1 MTIVTGTTGGTV
13 VGYPFHGIIAAKAAQ
28 NDIVTVFDQKGIVP
42 REVMVLANAASLSS
56 GTPDWWEYT
65 VIRDNGGHTSATTTV
80 AYDTGVAGE
89 RTSGEYY
96 IYAPASGEILYVKA
110 DSGYA
115 GTSGN
120 LTVVRGCLGTTAADI
135 ANDDYLIVMNAI
147 KLKGPMTGKIMMLY
161 ESLPEDPKA
170 NLF

>member
-1 MTIVTGTTGGTV
+1 MTIVNGTTGGTV

-28 NDIVTVFDQKGIVP
+28 NDIVTVFDKKGIIP
-42 REVMVLANAASLSS
+42 RQVMIQANAASLSS

-65 VIRDNGGHTSATTTV
+65 VIRNNGGDVAADTTV
-80 AYDTGVAGE
+80 AYDTAVAGE
-89 RTSGEYY
+89 RNSGDYY
-96 IYAPASGEILYVKA
+96 IYLPASGEIMYVKA

-135 ANDDYLIVMNAI
+135 ANDDYMVVMNAV
-147 KLKGPMTGKIMMLY
+147 KLKGAMTGKVVMLFDA
-161 ESLPEDPKA
+161 LPEDPKA